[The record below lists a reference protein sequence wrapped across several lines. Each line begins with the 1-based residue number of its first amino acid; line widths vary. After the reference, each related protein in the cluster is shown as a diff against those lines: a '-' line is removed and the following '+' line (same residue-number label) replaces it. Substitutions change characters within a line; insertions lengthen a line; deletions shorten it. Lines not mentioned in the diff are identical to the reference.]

1 MFALPDAKRV
11 RRSDLFSTRS
21 RSASPSPD
29 PEAAAAILRAR
40 LDAQLGAAPVVSTAP
55 TDNDDA
61 ATAPAPNLNDNH
73 ADEADELEFRLFA
86 TPAAP
91 SAKPT
96 TTPTPQQ
103 KSTAASAPVQKIR
116 LRSPSLDP
124 DQPGGFVNPSRP
136 HSYYFAPALDDDASS
151 VQKRVSAVSGA
162 DVLARAARIWRGCAV
177 PWRVTVVDPSGRKLA
192 RVCKGHGEPVA
203 DADGVGG
210 VGGSD
215 GDDDGARQPGRR
227 RKSKKARVALRKK
240 HAKGL
245 ERKEAAARAA
255 REKEEAERA
264 KRMEK
269 NRKQKLK
276 RREKERARKA
286 GGRGEAGGGGG
297 GDGDV
302 VMGED

>member
-1 MFALPDAKRV
+1 M
-11 RRSDLFSTRS
+11 
-21 RSASPSPD
+21 
-29 PEAAAAILRAR
+29 
-40 LDAQLGAAPVVSTAP
+40 
-55 TDNDDA
+55 
-61 ATAPAPNLNDNH
+61 NDNND

-91 SAKPT
+91 STKPTT

-103 KSTAASAPVQKIR
+103 KSTASAPIQKIR

-124 DQPGGFVNPSRP
+124 DQPGGFTNPSRP

-151 VQKRVSAVSGA
+151 VQKRGSAVSGA

-177 PWRVTVVDPSGRKLA
+177 PWRVTVLDLSGRKLA

-203 DADGVGG
+203 DGGG
-210 VGGSD
+210 VGGS
-215 GDDDGARQPGRR
+215 DDDGARQPGRR

-245 ERKEAAARAA
+245 ERMEAAARAA

-286 GGRGEAGGGGG
+286 GERGEAGGGGG
-297 GDGDV
+297 GGGGGDV
-302 VMGED
+302 VMGEGED

>member
-1 MFALPDAKRV
+1 MNA
-11 RRSDLFSTRS
+11 
-21 RSASPSPD
+21 
-29 PEAAAAILRAR
+29 
-40 LDAQLGAAPVVSTAP
+40 
-55 TDNDDA
+55 NDD
-61 ATAPAPNLNDNH
+61 
-73 ADEADELEFRLFA
+73 DEADELEFRLFA

-91 SAKPT
+91 STKPTT

-103 KSTAASAPVQKIR
+103 KSTAAAPIQKIR

-151 VQKRVSAVSGA
+151 VQKRGSAVSGA

-192 RVCKGHGEPVA
+192 RVCKGHGEPAGTAV
-203 DADGVGG
+203 DGVGG
-210 VGGSD
+210 GGGGGS
-215 GDDDGARQPGRR
+215 DDDGARQPGRR

-297 GDGDV
+297 GGGGDGDV
-302 VMGED
+302 VMGEGED